1 MSADLVIR
9 DGTVIDGTGAPGY
22 AADVAIADGRIAGIG
37 AGLSGARELDASGHV
52 VTPGFIDIHTHYD
65 AQVFWDPALTP
76 SSWHGVTTVVA
87 GNCGFSIA
95 PCRPEHRGL
104 IGRTLQHVE
113 DMSLPTLEAGIPWD
127 FETFPEYLDSV
138 ERHGTV
144 LNYTA
149 YVGHTAVRL
158 WVMGDD
164 GYERVATADELT
176 RMADVVRE
184 AVAAGAAGFATTS
197 AQTHNGDGGR
207 PVPSRLADI
216 DELEVLVTPL
226 RELGR
231 GVGAF
236 TPGERVKHPEVYE
249 LQKRIGRPFT
259 WTALL
264 TRKGMSFASDMTA
277 LNARERADGAD
288 VWPQVTCRP
297 LTFQMTMADPF
308 TFNTVPAFRD
318 LMDRPVEERLAA
330 YRDPEWR
337 RVAQDQLEN
346 GRIFRARWDI
356 TTVAE
361 SPGHPELV
369 DRSIADLA
377 AERGTEPLETVLRLA
392 DEENLQTRFR
402 TVLAN
407 DDPEMIGTLLQQ
419 PGMLIG
425 LSDAGA
431 HVSQLCDA
439 CLPTD
444 LLGNWVREREVIPLE
459 VAVHKLTG
467 EPAGVFGFTDRGELA
482 PGKAADIAV
491 FDPDTVAPG
500 GLRRVRD
507 FPADGE
513 RLVADR
519 PEGIRHVIVNGTP
532 IRVDGAPD
540 PDALATRPGRVLR
553 GG

>member
-1 MSADLVIR
+1 MSADVVIR
-9 DGTVIDGTGAPGY
+9 GGTVVDGTGAPGTV
-22 AADVAIADGRIAGIG
+22 ADVAIAGGRIAEIG
-37 AGLSGARELDASGHV
+37 PRLGGARELDASGCV
-52 VTPGFIDIHTHYD
+52 VAPGFIDIHTHYD

-138 ERHGTV
+138 ERRGTV

-149 YVGHTAVRL
+149 YIGHTAVRL
-158 WVMGDD
+158 FVMGDD
-164 GYERVATADELT
+164 GYEREATADELA

-184 AVAAGAAGFATTS
+184 GIAAGAAGFATTS

-216 DELEVLVTPL
+216 AELEVLVSPL

-236 TPGERVKHPEVYE
+236 TPGERVKHPEIYD

-264 TRKGMSFASDMTA
+264 TIKGSPFAQEMLD
-277 LNARERADGAD
+277 LNTRERAGGAD

-297 LTFQMTMADPF
+297 LTFQMTMEDPF
-308 TFNTVPAFRD
+308 TFNLVPAFRE
-318 LMDRPVEERLAA
+318 LMDTPVADRLAK
-330 YRDPEWR
+330 YRDAEWR
-337 RVAQDQLEN
+337 RGAQEQLETS
-346 GRIFRARWDI
+346 RSFRGWDT

-361 SPGHPELV
+361 SHTHPELEN
-369 DRSIADLA
+369 RTLADLA
-377 AERGTEPLETVLRLA
+377 AEQGRQPLDIVLGLSVDEGLA
-392 DEENLQTRFR
+392 TRFR

-407 DDPEMIGTLLQQ
+407 NDDEMIETLLQQ

-444 LLGNWVREREVIPLE
+444 LLGNWVRDREVVPLE
-459 VAVHKLTG
+459 AAVHKLTG
-467 EPAGVFGFTDRGELA
+467 EPAAVFGFADRGELA
-482 PGKAADIAV
+482 PGKAADVTV

-519 PEGIRHVIVNGTP
+519 PEGVRHVVVNGTA
-532 IRVDGAPD
+532 IRVDGAPA
-540 PDALATRPGRVLR
+540 PDAIATRPGRVLR
-553 GG
+553 GA